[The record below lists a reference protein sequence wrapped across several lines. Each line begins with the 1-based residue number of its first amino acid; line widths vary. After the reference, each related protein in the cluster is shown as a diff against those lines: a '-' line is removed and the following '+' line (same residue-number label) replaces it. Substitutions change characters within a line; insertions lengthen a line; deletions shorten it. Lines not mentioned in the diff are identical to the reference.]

1 MKKVIAMFMV
11 LTMIF
16 GNVTAFGAQKENSIS
31 SSYENEDEK
40 IVYYIGD
47 IKLVAWE
54 NEDEIVIEQYDEDDN
69 LVERAVGNRNSDIIE
84 VTDGIDTYE
93 MDANDVITVTD
104 VSYEPARAS
113 GSFSKVATVKAFDLI
128 TGARKT
134 MYLYE
139 KMGSGK
145 NTTYTVNRYNGELVA
160 FVASV
165 VLALAV
171 TEIVG
176 ISIVDALISNGI
188 AEVVNKII
196 EITSS
201 ITLSSKAYPYSYYGK
216 DSGGEKSDTY
226 SNCGYKYVIN
236 DEFHKA
242 FYNKS
247 YFDGLVY
254 DEISATIDRKL
265 ELAIVN
271 NLYGVDYDVD

>member
-54 NEDEIVIEQYDEDDN
+54 NENEIVIEQYDEDDN

-93 MDANDVITVTD
+93 MDANDVISVTD
-104 VSYEPARAS
+104 ISYEPARAS

-145 NTTYTVNRYNGELVA
+145 NSTYTVNRYNGELVA

-188 AEVVNKII
+188 AEVVNEII

-236 DEFHKA
+236 DEAHKA

-254 DEISATIDRKL
+254 DKISATIDRKL

>member
-54 NEDEIVIEQYDEDDN
+54 NENEIVIEQYDEDDN

-93 MDANDVITVTD
+93 MDANDVISVTD
-104 VSYEPARAS
+104 VSNEPARAS

-176 ISIVDALISNGI
+176 ISIVDALISSGI

-236 DEFHKA
+236 DEAHKA

-254 DEISATIDRKL
+254 DKISATIDCKL

>member
-93 MDANDVITVTD
+93 MDANDVISVTD

-145 NTTYTVNRYNGELVA
+145 NTTYTVNRYNGK
-160 FVASV
+160 VASF
-165 VLALAV
+165 VLALV
-171 TEIVG
+171 KYLFITEYIG
-176 ISIVDALISNGI
+176 F
-188 AEVVNKII
+188 KII
-196 EITSS
+196 DSIIDAGLGVITGESISITSS
-201 ITLSSKAYPYSYYGK
+201 ITLSCKAYPYSYYGK

-254 DEISATIDRKL
+254 DEISSNIDRKL

>member
-54 NEDEIVIEQYDEDDN
+54 NENEIVIEQYDEDDN

-93 MDANDVITVTD
+93 MDANDVISVTD
-104 VSYEPARAS
+104 ISYEPARAS

-145 NTTYTVNRYNGELVA
+145 NSTYTVNRYNGELVS

-236 DEFHKA
+236 DEAHKA

-254 DEISATIDRKL
+254 DKISATIDRKL

>member
-93 MDANDVITVTD
+93 MDANDVISVTD

-139 KMGSGK
+139 KMGSWK
-145 NTTYTVNRYNGELVA
+145 NTTYTVNRYNGK
-160 FVASV
+160 VASF
-165 VLALAV
+165 VLALV
-171 TEIVG
+171 KYLFITEYIG
-176 ISIVDALISNGI
+176 F
-188 AEVVNKII
+188 KII
-196 EITSS
+196 DSIIDAGLGVITGESISITSS
-201 ITLSSKAYPYSYYGK
+201 ITLSCKAYPYSYYGK

-254 DEISATIDRKL
+254 DEISSNIDRKL

>member
-54 NEDEIVIEQYDEDDN
+54 NENEIVIEQYDEDDN
-69 LVERAVGNRNSDIIE
+69 FVERAVGNRNSDIIE

-93 MDANDVITVTD
+93 MDANDVISVTD
-104 VSYEPARAS
+104 ISYEPARAS

-236 DEFHKA
+236 DEAHKA

-254 DEISATIDRKL
+254 DKISATIDRKL

>member
-93 MDANDVITVTD
+93 MDANDVISVTD

-145 NTTYTVNRYNGELVA
+145 NTTYTVNRYNGK
-160 FVASV
+160 VASF
-165 VLALAV
+165 VLALV
-171 TEIVG
+171 KYLFITEYIG
-176 ISIVDALISNGI
+176 F
-188 AEVVNKII
+188 KII
-196 EITSS
+196 DSIIDAGLGVITGESISITSS
-201 ITLSSKAYPYSYYGK
+201 ITLSCKAYPYSYYGK
-216 DSGGEKSDTY
+216 DSGGEKIRY
-226 SNCGYKYVIN
+226 I
-236 DEFHKA
+236 
-242 FYNKS
+242 
-247 YFDGLVY
+247 
-254 DEISATIDRKL
+254 
-265 ELAIVN
+265 
-271 NLYGVDYDVD
+271 